1 MSIDTVDLSGIK
13 RTQLSEADQKKAL
26 EACKVVEQEW
36 LKLAGDQGPEMLK
49 AVKGAVEKYRSFT
62 GK

>member
-1 MSIDTVDLSGIK
+1 LVVNQQIFLI
-13 RTQLSEADQKKAL
+13 L
-26 EACKVVEQEW
+26 VVEQEW